1 VRALAATIFGRATL
15 ILPSCDGPFTWIVWA
30 LAVVSHV
37 DARLAFFLFADHYRL
52 MSQAFFSAAVAA
64 TQRALT
70 NSLILVRQFSRLEN
84 GPNKRLPWSSIA
96 YQPSLTARKSDWH
109 SLM

>member
-1 VRALAATIFGRATL
+1 MRALAATIFGRATL
-15 ILPSCDGPFTWIVWA
+15 ILPSCDGPFTWIVWV
-30 LAVVSHV
+30 LTVP
-37 DARLAFFLFADHYRL
+37 RLTFFLFADDYRL
-52 MSQAFFSAAVAA
+52 MSQTCFSLEVAA

-96 YQPSLTARKSDWH
+96 YQPSLTARKSD
-109 SLM
+109 